1 MLNVAAEHIKRVHS
15 VVHGRYATNEPSDA
29 LSPRGFELVSPA
41 SSQSATPHPSATN
54 RITRSWIRCLN
65 EYKLDPGACNDPE
78 VVTPSDLRERQERL
92 TDMQA
97 VAKVEMA
104 NLYQQLAGSGYAII
118 LTDRDGVLL
127 HYFGDPAFTHAASK
141 TGLMP
146 GAVWSERVQGTT
158 GMGTCL
164 FEQRP
169 VTVHQDEH
177 YLSRNIGLSCAAAP
191 IFDHEGEL
199 VAVLDASG
207 ESHLAQQ
214 HTLALVSMSV
224 QMIEN
229 RVFLQQFRD
238 EYILRF
244 HTRAEF
250 VGTLSEG
257 AIALSVTGKVL
268 AVTRCA
274 LFQLGLHERHQ
285 VVGRDITELF
295 NTTVCGLIDSSVKK
309 AFHPA
314 PIFEARSGARFFA
327 VMYQPV
333 SATASGTAS
342 TAATTRQGLRTDA
355 ADGAP
360 VRTATAL
367 DALQLGDPHMA
378 ANIDVAK
385 RVLER
390 NVAVLLRGETG
401 TGKER
406 FARAMHLSSSRAA
419 RPFVAINCAS
429 IPETLIESELFGYRS
444 GAFTGA
450 SKDGQRGKL
459 LQANGGTLFLD
470 EIGDMP
476 VTLQARLL
484 RVLEEREVTAL
495 GGEASVKLDIHL
507 ISATHCDLQQKIGQ
521 GQFRSDLY
529 YRLQGVTIVLPL
541 LRERADRRA
550 LICQLATE
558 EGDAGSPIE
567 LDAHLVALLERQ
579 SWPGN
584 LRQLRHL
591 LRTMIA
597 LRASDRLTIDDLPSG
612 FHADTIAANAAL
624 QLPGAA
630 LEASTLPTHRATAH
644 GAASWTVPEP
654 AAGSDANAAPTRN
667 PLECAERSALLHELE
682 RRDWNLSSV
691 ARELGISRNTLYR
704 KLQRLDIKPRDKS
717 SFH

>member
-1 MLNVAAEHIKRVHS
+1 MLKAAAEHIKRVHS
-15 VVHGRYATNEPSDA
+15 VVHGR
-29 LSPRGFELVSPA
+29 LVSAHAPGTASNRTLDLVSASPA
-41 SSQSATPHPSATN
+41 GGAAFDTPVTS

-78 VVTPSDLRERQERL
+78 VVSASDLRERQDRL
-92 TDMQA
+92 ADVQA
-97 VAKVEMA
+97 VATVEMA

-127 HYFGDPAFTHAASK
+127 NYFGDPAFTHAASR

-146 GAVWSERVQGTT
+146 GAIWSERVQGTN

-214 HTLALVSMSV
+214 HTLALVNMSV

-229 RVFLQQFRD
+229 RVFLQQFRH

-244 HTRAEF
+244 HTRSEF

-274 LFQLGLHERHQ
+274 LFQLGLNGRSDI
-285 VVGRDITELF
+285 VGRDITELF
-295 NTTVCGLIDSSVKK
+295 NITFCGLMDSSVKK
-309 AFHPA
+309 AFHPV

-333 SATASGTAS
+333 AAAANVPAAAAEGRTHPVLRSGA
-342 TAATTRQGLRTDA
+342 A
-355 ADGAP
+355 ADVLAP
-360 VRTATAL
+360 GATAL
-367 DALQLGDPHMA
+367 DALQLGDPSMA
-378 ANIDVAK
+378 ANIHTAK

-390 NVAVLLRGETG
+390 NVAILLQGETG

-406 FARAMHLSSSRAA
+406 FARAIHLSSSHAA
-419 RPFVAINCAS
+419 RPFVAINCAA
-429 IPETLIESELFGYRS
+429 IPEALIESELFGYRS

-450 SKDGQRGKL
+450 SKEGQRGKL

-476 VTLQARLL
+476 VALQARLL
-484 RVLEEREVTAL
+484 RVLEDREVTAL
-495 GGEASVKLDIHL
+495 GGEAPVKLDIHL
-507 ISATHCDLQQKIGQ
+507 ISATHCDLHKKIGA
-521 GQFRSDLY
+521 GEFRSDLY
-529 YRLQGVTIVLPL
+529 YRLQGVTITLPP

-550 LICQLATE
+550 LICQLAAE
-558 EGDAGSPIE
+558 ESDAGSPVE
-567 LDAHLVALLERQ
+567 LDGHLLALLERYP
-579 SWPGN
+579 WPGN
-584 LRQLRHL
+584 VRQLRHL

-597 LRASDRLTIDDLPSG
+597 LRETDRLTVRDLPAEYRVG
-612 FHADTIAANAAL
+612 AIAIAAPARIDVSDASAAMTDAT
-624 QLPGAA
+624 PGA
-630 LEASTLPTHRATAH
+630 EAPRL
-644 GAASWTVPEP
+644 
-654 AAGSDANAAPTRN
+654 N
-667 PLECAERSALLHELE
+667 PLESAERLALLQELE

-704 KLQRLDIKPRDKS
+704 KLQRLEIKPRDKAL
-717 SFH
+717 FH